1 MINILEGDKWDS
13 KNKKTNRKR
22 DIKRAE
28 CGMVVVLKEE
38 VSVGFIE
45 EDAFE
50 KRHGLESS
58 NEGRIIKNEGY
69 QLM

>member
-1 MINILEGDKWDS
+1 
-13 KNKKTNRKR
+13 
-22 DIKRAE
+22 
-28 CGMVVVLKEE
+28 MVVVLKEE